1 LGGCR
6 MRIGSR
12 EFEFGTRTFLMGIVN
27 TSPDSFSGDGLGGLA
42 EAERYALAQVEA
54 GADILDIG
62 GQSTRPG
69 SEPLPEDVEIERVAP
84 LIERLAK
91 VTEVPIS
98 ADTYKPGV
106 ARAAL
111 EAGAVLV
118 NDISGL
124 SWGDE
129 MARVCAEYRVPL
141 VLMHIRGTPATMQ
154 QNPEYEDVVREISD
168 YFRRQMEVA
177 EAAGL
182 GREKIV
188 LDPGIGFGKRV
199 EHNLEILR
207 RLGEFREL
215 GRPVLVGPS
224 RKSFIGQVLGLPAE
238 ERVEGTAAAVALA
251 VGARADIVRVHE
263 VARMARVARM
273 ADAIVRGWP
282 G

>member
-1 LGGCR
+1 
-6 MRIGSR
+6 
-12 EFEFGTRTFLMGIVN
+12 
-27 TSPDSFSGDGLGGLA
+27 LA